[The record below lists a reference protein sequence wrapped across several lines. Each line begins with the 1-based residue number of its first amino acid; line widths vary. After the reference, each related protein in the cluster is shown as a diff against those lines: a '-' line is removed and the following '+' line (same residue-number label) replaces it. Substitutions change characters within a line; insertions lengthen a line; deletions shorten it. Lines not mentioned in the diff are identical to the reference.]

1 MKLEEFARESRATH
15 KGDKSGVPIVGLEHL
30 IPQEIK
36 FSGYDV
42 DTENTFTKTF
52 KKGQILF
59 GRRRAY
65 LKKAA
70 IADFDGICSGDITVI
85 EAIPGKV
92 DPLLLPFII
101 QNDKFFDYAVSR
113 SAGGLSPRVKWEH
126 LKDYEFD
133 LPPIEEQ
140 RILADK
146 LWAAYRLKESY
157 KKLLTAT
164 QEMVKSQFIEM
175 YYNTHN
181 KQTLESVC
189 PIMNKGITPKY
200 VESSSVLVINQACI
214 HWDGQRLG
222 NIKYHNEE
230 IPVRKRILE
239 SGDVLLNATGN
250 GTLGRCCVFICP
262 SDNNTYINDGHVIAL
277 STDRAVIL
285 PEVLNTYLSLN
296 DTQAEIYRQYVT
308 GSTNQVDI
316 VFSDIKKMKV
326 PVPSM
331 DEQILFVEVLTQ
343 ADKSEFV
350 GCKSQ
355 FIEIFYG
362 METTPVKD
370 YIDDSFPGEW
380 GTEDKDG
387 NGVKVI
393 RTTNFTNS
401 GKLNLA
407 DVVTRSI
414 EDRKVVRKQIKKYDT
429 ILERSGGTA
438 DNPVGR
444 VVLFEEDNLFL
455 CNNFTQVLRFKDV
468 DPRFAFY
475 ALYYFYQ
482 TNRTAIRSMGSK
494 TTGIQNLNMSKYLE
508 IGIPNASDE
517 DQKAFVTIAEQADK
531 SEFVGCKSQFIEMF
545 GDTHMRSDHSRQWK
559 EVVEIINGKDYKSI
573 QVEDGGYP
581 VYGTGGEMARASDY
595 LSPANSILLG
605 RKGTIDKPLLIR
617 EKYWNVDTAFGAVPD
632 EKVLHYVYFYWHC
645 KTIDFNV
652 LNKGTTLPST
662 TKVDLLN
669 LWIKIPSMEEQTR
682 FGSIVEQADKSEYYN

>member
-15 KGDKSGVPIVGLEHL
+15 KGDKSGVPIVGLDHL

-343 ADKSEFV
+343 ADKSEFELR
-350 GCKSQ
+350 K
-355 FIEIFYG
+355 
-362 METTPVKD
+362 
-370 YIDDSFPGEW
+370 
-380 GTEDKDG
+380 
-387 NGVKVI
+387 
-393 RTTNFTNS
+393 
-401 GKLNLA
+401 
-407 DVVTRSI
+407 SI
-414 EDRKVVRKQIKKYDT
+414 EAIDQVIKSL
-429 ILERSGGTA
+429 I
-438 DNPVGR
+438 
-444 VVLFEEDNLFL
+444 
-455 CNNFTQVLRFKDV
+455 NN
-468 DPRFAFY
+468 
-475 ALYYFYQ
+475 
-482 TNRTAIRSMGSK
+482 
-494 TTGIQNLNMSKYLE
+494 
-508 IGIPNASDE
+508 
-517 DQKAFVTIAEQADK
+517 
-531 SEFVGCKSQFIEMF
+531 
-545 GDTHMRSDHSRQWK
+545 
-559 EVVEIINGKDYKSI
+559 
-573 QVEDGGYP
+573 
-581 VYGTGGEMARASDY
+581 
-595 LSPANSILLG
+595 
-605 RKGTIDKPLLIR
+605 
-617 EKYWNVDTAFGAVPD
+617 
-632 EKVLHYVYFYWHC
+632 
-645 KTIDFNV
+645 
-652 LNKGTTLPST
+652 
-662 TKVDLLN
+662 
-669 LWIKIPSMEEQTR
+669 
-682 FGSIVEQADKSEYYN
+682 

>member
-1 MKLEEFARESRATH
+1 MSMKLEEFARESRATH

-175 YYNTHN
+175 FGDTHMRSDHSRQW
-181 KQTLESVC
+181 KEV
-189 PIMNKGITPKY
+189 
-200 VESSSVLVINQACI
+200 VEIINGKDYKSIQVE
-214 HWDGQRLG
+214 DGG
-222 NIKYHNEE
+222 Y
-230 IPVRKRILE
+230 PVYGTGGEMARASDYLSPANSIL
-239 SGDVLLNATGN
+239 
-250 GTLGRCCVFICP
+250 LGRKGTIDKPLLIREKYWNVDTAF
-262 SDNNTYINDGHVIAL
+262 G
-277 STDRAVIL
+277 AVPDEKVLHYVYFYWHCKTIDFN
-285 PEVLNTYLSLN
+285 VLN
-296 DTQAEIYRQYVT
+296 
-308 GSTNQVDI
+308 
-316 VFSDIKKMKV
+316 K
-326 PVPSM
+326 
-331 DEQILFVEVLTQ
+331 
-343 ADKSEFV
+343 FV

-531 SEFVGCKSQFIEMF
+531 SE
-545 GDTHMRSDHSRQWK
+545 
-559 EVVEIINGKDYKSI
+559 
-573 QVEDGGYP
+573 
-581 VYGTGGEMARASDY
+581 
-595 LSPANSILLG
+595 
-605 RKGTIDKPLLIR
+605 
-617 EKYWNVDTAFGAVPD
+617 
-632 EKVLHYVYFYWHC
+632 
-645 KTIDFNV
+645 
-652 LNKGTTLPST
+652 
-662 TKVDLLN
+662 
-669 LWIKIPSMEEQTR
+669 
-682 FGSIVEQADKSEYYN
+682 YYN

>member
-1 MKLEEFARESRATH
+1 MSMKLEEFARESRATH

-92 DPLLLPFII
+92 DHLLLPFII

-164 QEMVKSQFIEM
+164 QEMV
-175 YYNTHN
+175 
-181 KQTLESVC
+181 
-189 PIMNKGITPKY
+189 
-200 VESSSVLVINQACI
+200 
-214 HWDGQRLG
+214 
-222 NIKYHNEE
+222 
-230 IPVRKRILE
+230 
-239 SGDVLLNATGN
+239 
-250 GTLGRCCVFICP
+250 
-262 SDNNTYINDGHVIAL
+262 
-277 STDRAVIL
+277 
-285 PEVLNTYLSLN
+285 
-296 DTQAEIYRQYVT
+296 
-308 GSTNQVDI
+308 
-316 VFSDIKKMKV
+316 
-326 PVPSM
+326 
-331 DEQILFVEVLTQ
+331 
-343 ADKSEFV
+343 
-350 GCKSQ
+350 
-355 FIEIFYG
+355 
-362 METTPVKD
+362 
-370 YIDDSFPGEW
+370 
-380 GTEDKDG
+380 
-387 NGVKVI
+387 
-393 RTTNFTNS
+393 
-401 GKLNLA
+401 
-407 DVVTRSI
+407 
-414 EDRKVVRKQIKKYDT
+414 
-429 ILERSGGTA
+429 
-438 DNPVGR
+438 
-444 VVLFEEDNLFL
+444 
-455 CNNFTQVLRFKDV
+455 
-468 DPRFAFY
+468 
-475 ALYYFYQ
+475 
-482 TNRTAIRSMGSK
+482 
-494 TTGIQNLNMSKYLE
+494 
-508 IGIPNASDE
+508 
-517 DQKAFVTIAEQADK
+517 
-531 SEFVGCKSQFIEMF
+531 KSQFIEMF

-682 FGSIVEQADKSEYYN
+682 FGSIVEQADKSEFELRKSIEAIDQVIKSLINN

>member
-531 SEFVGCKSQFIEMF
+531 SE
-545 GDTHMRSDHSRQWK
+545 
-559 EVVEIINGKDYKSI
+559 
-573 QVEDGGYP
+573 
-581 VYGTGGEMARASDY
+581 
-595 LSPANSILLG
+595 
-605 RKGTIDKPLLIR
+605 
-617 EKYWNVDTAFGAVPD
+617 
-632 EKVLHYVYFYWHC
+632 
-645 KTIDFNV
+645 
-652 LNKGTTLPST
+652 
-662 TKVDLLN
+662 
-669 LWIKIPSMEEQTR
+669 
-682 FGSIVEQADKSEYYN
+682 YYN